1 MILVAVILIVLVVL
15 AALCAGVIFLVL
27 YLIRRKNNRSQP
39 EIDIVK
45 TQQQINRLRS
55 LVMRIDRPVIKK
67 SGDSVT
73 DRLARVIQVVKEN
86 RALTIEDV
94 TESIKNIIDLIDR
107 TTTLTTNYIT
117 IKNDHIDE
125 AERILI
131 QVDDLFNKTETETT
145 RTVSILK
152 EYSIGGIE

>member
-1 MILVAVILIVLVVL
+1 VA
-15 AALCAGVIFLVL
+15 AGGYHLS
-27 YLIRRKNNRSQP
+27 SQY
-39 EIDIVK
+39 
-45 TQQQINRLRS
+45 S
-55 LVMRIDRPVIKK
+55 
-67 SGDSVT
+67 
-73 DRLARVIQVVKEN
+73 LARVIQVVKEN